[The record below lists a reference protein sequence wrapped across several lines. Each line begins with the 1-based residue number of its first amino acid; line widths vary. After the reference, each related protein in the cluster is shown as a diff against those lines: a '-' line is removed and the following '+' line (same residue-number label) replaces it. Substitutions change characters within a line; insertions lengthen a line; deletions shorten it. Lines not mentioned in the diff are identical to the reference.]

1 MLVILSTIMVETN
14 ISECSIG
21 ERLGRNIKQC
31 RAALGLTQAQLAAA
45 VGVTPG
51 AVGQYEIGANRPS
64 LKTALALAA
73 ALGCTVDDL
82 YREEVKQDA

>member
-1 MLVILSTIMVETN
+1 MN
-14 ISECSIG
+14 
-21 ERLGRNIKQC
+21 RLQQIRKEK
-31 RAALGLTQAQLAAA
+31 RMTQAQLAAA

-82 YREEVKQDA
+82 YREEVRENA